1 MPDEFLAERR
11 ARANSYL
18 TDTCIIR
25 RDVSEQP
32 LPAPSNSSD
41 SGGSETETPTV
52 SDGQGGTVFTPPAGS
67 DGQGGEASAYLD
79 SQPIPCRLQ
88 ATPSPRG
95 EQIAGDKPTQR
106 SRAVLVL
113 PWDTAIGNTDLVVT
127 AAGNDGRERTLEVLD
142 TGGRTD
148 GMTRRVTV
156 LEVK

>member
-25 RDVSEQP
+25 RDVSEQSP
-32 LPAPSNSSD
+32 TAPN

-52 SDGQGGTVFTPPAGS
+52 SDGQGGTVFLPPAGS
-67 DGQGGEASAYLD
+67 DGQGGEVAAYQD
-79 SQPIPCRLQ
+79 SEPTPCRLQ

-127 AAGNDGRERTLEVLD
+127 AAGNNGTERTLEVLD

-156 LEVK
+156 MEIK